1 MKYRLGGDLVGQIF
15 SCFSYKRVYRMAVL
29 RLKQQEAEI
38 GPAWQTVAWSAHEY
52 QVSSSS
58 FAVVAGA
65 ADRYQFGTDKASKQ
79 HL

>member
-1 MKYRLGGDLVGQIF
+1 
-15 SCFSYKRVYRMAVL
+15 MAVL